1 MRQFSGMTALVT
13 GASSGLGADFA
24 RQLAAAGC
32 RRVILVARRRER
44 LEAVAESVGSEF
56 PDCSVSPLEKDIGD
70 VAGADALYTEI
81 ADAGWEVDILV
92 NNAGFGLHG
101 GFLELPW
108 ERELAML
115 RLDVLVP
122 VRLTRLFADA
132 MRRRGRGW
140 ILQIASLAAYQPM
153 PTYASY
159 GAAKRFILDY
169 GEAVAR
175 ELAGTGV
182 TCTVLSPGVTRTEFL
197 EVAGQNPSLY
207 QRLVMMESGRVV
219 RVGLKALARGPRS
232 VVPGASNKLMAAS
245 NRLMP
250 RRLSTFVAENL
261 MKI

>member
-1 MRQFSGMTALVT
+1 MKPFRGKTALVT

-24 RQLAAAGC
+24 RELAAAGC

-44 LEAVAESVGSEF
+44 LEQVAGAIETEF
-56 PDCSVSPLEKDIGD
+56 PDCSISTMVRDIGD
-70 VAGADALYTEI
+70 VEGAEALYAEI
-81 ADAGWEVDILV
+81 ADAGWVVDILV

-101 GFLELPW
+101 DFLSIPW
-108 ERELAML
+108 DRELAML

-122 VRLTRLFADA
+122 VRLTRLFAGD

-140 ILQIASLAAYQPM
+140 ILQVSSIGAYQPS

-169 GEAVAR
+169 GEAIAR
-175 ELAGTGV
+175 ELHGTGI

-197 EVAGQNPSLY
+197 DVAGQTPSLY
-207 QRLVMMESGRVV
+207 QRLVMMDSPRVV
-219 RVGLKALARGPRS
+219 RTGLKALARGRRS
-232 VVPGASNKLMAAS
+232 VVPGVVNKLTAAS
-245 NRLMP
+245 HRLMP
-250 RRLSTFVAENL
+250 RRMSAFLAEKM